1 LRGWQ
6 ALFLRGVEVPAELPV
21 SISAYRRQQHRWARG
36 SLECARKYIPQVW
49 KQPIPLMKKIEATI
63 HLTGYGVHLLLCAL
77 VLLYPVLLGF
87 SSDFKGLVSLF
98 GIAAVFNL
106 TTFSP
111 SLFFLVAQRQLGN
124 RSWKILPQVILIS
137 ALYAGMMLNTVRAA
151 LHILRREKGVFERTP
166 KFGIVHKKQAWTH
179 RRYQI
184 HFDVIIFFELAFALV
199 NALTFY
205 LALLNGSWIIA
216 FYAALF
222 CMGLLYTSG
231 SSVSQAVAVLRNKNK
246 GIAPDE

>member
-1 LRGWQ
+1 
-6 ALFLRGVEVPAELPV
+6 VPAELPV

-49 KQPIPLMKKIEATI
+49 RQPIRISQKIEATI

-77 VLLYPVLLGF
+77 MLLYPILLSF

-98 GIAAVFNL
+98 GIAVIFNL

-124 RSWKILPQVILIS
+124 RSWKTLPLIILIS

-179 RRYQI
+179 HRYQI
-184 HFDVIIFFELAFALV
+184 HLDTIIFFELAFAMV

-205 LALLNGSWIIA
+205 MALRNGSWIIA

-222 CMGLLYTSG
+222 SFGLLYTSG
-231 SSVSQAVAVLRNKNK
+231 SSLAQAVAVIHTKSK
-246 GIAPDE
+246 GMAPDE